1 MFLVLIRYLK
11 PAGEIERVRPA
22 HRAFLEEHYRA
33 GTLVCSGPRRDG
45 TGGVVLA
52 RGEARAEVEALFRRD
67 PYAIQGLA
75 EHDVVEFDVKSHAAA
90 FAPFLEPLPPAAE
103 A

>member
-11 PAGEIERVRPA
+11 PAGEIERARPA

-33 GTLVCSGPRRDG
+33 GTLVCSGPRSDG

-52 RGEARAEVEALFRRD
+52 RGSGRAEVEKLFLSD

-75 EHDVVEFDVKSHAAA
+75 EHDVVEFDVKSHAPA
-90 FAPFLEPLPPAAE
+90 FAPFLEPLRPTSGE
-103 A
+103 